1 MRQRHSIVCS
11 GFIIGIVL
19 LASMATASSPTV
31 VVTNYSVSPTVLAP
45 GEVGTITVTLTNTAQ
60 SATSSESDTMV
71 LGGRTI
77 SSTRTTVISA
87 EIQSVSLFGGD
98 VKVLSGSY
106 NDLAVLGPGQSI
118 PVTFLIRAPDTPGI
132 YFPEVWIRVLDGGS
146 SNYPIPVNVNTQISV
161 PREPAIV
168 VQKTVPDPV
177 APGDRF
183 SVGLVLFNGGMSGA
197 DNINLGIQSNST
209 SLLTLTPST
218 YHFNHLDSN
227 QSIPLE
233 IEFVTDKN
241 ARLGLVPIMLSLD
254 YTAPDGST
262 KRQNEVIGIQVQGRA
277 AMSIASVGT
286 NPSRISAGDP
296 VDLTIRIENIGTDDA
311 NSVSVSLDD
320 LPLSGTH
327 DAFLGRIEPNNDAPA
342 VFSLEADRAGE
353 YTYTLTIRFT
363 DDYGD
368 HTTRQ
373 TLRMIVGEDTSLG
386 LILGIA
392 GIAVLVVVGAVY
404 WFRKRKGT

>member
-1 MRQRHSIVCS
+1 
-11 GFIIGIVL
+11 
-19 LASMATASSPTV
+19 
-31 VVTNYSVSPTVLAP
+31 
-45 GEVGTITVTLTNTAQ
+45 
-60 SATSSESDTMV
+60 
-71 LGGRTI
+71 
-77 SSTRTTVISA
+77 
-87 EIQSVSLFGGD
+87 
-98 VKVLSGSY
+98 
-106 NDLAVLGPGQSI
+106 
-118 PVTFLIRAPDTPGI
+118 
-132 YFPEVWIRVLDGGS
+132 
-146 SNYPIPVNVNTQISV
+146 
-161 PREPAIV
+161 
-168 VQKTVPDPV
+168 
-177 APGDRF
+177 
-183 SVGLVLFNGGMSGA
+183 MSGA

-311 NSVSVSLDD
+311 NSVSVSIDD

-353 YTYTLTIRFT
+353 YTYSLTIRFT
-363 DDYGD
+363 DDYGE
-368 HTTRQ
+368 HTTQQ
-373 TLRMIVGEDTSLG
+373 TLRMIVGEGNSLG

-392 GIAVLVVVGAVY
+392 GIAVLVLVVAVY
-404 WFRKRKGT
+404 WFRKGKGT